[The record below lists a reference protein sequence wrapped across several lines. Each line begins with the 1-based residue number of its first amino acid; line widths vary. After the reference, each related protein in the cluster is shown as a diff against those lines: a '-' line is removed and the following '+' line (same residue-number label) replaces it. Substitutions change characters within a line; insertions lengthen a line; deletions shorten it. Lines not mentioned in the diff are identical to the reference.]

1 MSWGAKGIQGA
12 LVLWVSRCFTEQEML
27 SSPLKCLQHWGEFH
41 TLSAFPKSG
50 VQLQK
55 SWQLST
61 LNWLGIR
68 HLFLRKNSQGFKIA
82 SMMKEN
88 EMLRGKKKKVPYFY
102 MCTCVCEWVA
112 GSFLENP
119 AFRRANKRAC
129 FWHLSR
135 LSGSSCPVLSFAKLE
150 RGKR

>member
-12 LVLWVSRCFTEQEML
+12 LVLWVSHCFTEQEML
-27 SSPLKCLQHWGEFH
+27 NSPLKCLQHWGEFH

-68 HLFLRKNSQGFKIA
+68 HLFLWKNSQSFKIA
-82 SMMKEN
+82 YMTNQNK
-88 EMLRGKKKKVPYFY
+88 MLGKKKALLLHVYLC
-102 MCTCVCEWVA
+102 M
-112 GSFLENP
+112 
-119 AFRRANKRAC
+119 
-129 FWHLSR
+129 
-135 LSGSSCPVLSFAKLE
+135 
-150 RGKR
+150 